1 MDIKGTR
8 TEQNLWNAFSGES
21 MARNKYLFF
30 ADKARQEGY
39 AEVAELFERMAQNEG
54 VHGKLMYQ
62 RLCGI
67 GSTADNLQ
75 EAMNGEYGEW
85 TKLYPGY
92 AQTAREEGLDE
103 IAVLFEQISQ
113 IEKDHEFRFM
123 SALAGLKRNH
133 PEKES
138 EPVSQE
144 QVVTVDGY
152 RCVFCGAV
160 FDHRP
165 DVCGVCE
172 AIGAFEPTTYR
183 KKVSR

>member
-75 EAMNGEYGEW
+75 EAMTGEYGEW
-85 TKLYPGY
+85 TK
-92 AQTAREEGLDE
+92 
-103 IAVLFEQISQ
+103 
-113 IEKDHEFRFM
+113 
-123 SALAGLKRNH
+123 
-133 PEKES
+133 
-138 EPVSQE
+138 PVSY
-144 QVVTVDGY
+144 T
-152 RCVFCGAV
+152 
-160 FDHRP
+160 HLTL
-165 DVCGVCE
+165 
-172 AIGAFEPTTYR
+172 PTKR
-183 KKVSR
+183 IV

>member
-67 GSTADNLQ
+67 GSTADNL
-75 EAMNGEYGEW
+75 
-85 TKLYPGY
+85 
-92 AQTAREEGLDE
+92 
-103 IAVLFEQISQ
+103 
-113 IEKDHEFRFM
+113 KDHEFRFM